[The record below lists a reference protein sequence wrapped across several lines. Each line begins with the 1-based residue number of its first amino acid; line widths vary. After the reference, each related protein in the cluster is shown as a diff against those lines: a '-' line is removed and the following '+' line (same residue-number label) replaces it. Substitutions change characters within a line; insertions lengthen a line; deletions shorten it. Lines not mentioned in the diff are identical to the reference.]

1 MMAGD
6 GLLVRVRPR
15 LGRVPRVALL
25 GLCRAAL
32 RHGNGEIDATSR
44 AGLQIRGVRE
54 DSWRALIDALL
65 ELGLIDPHPGVEA
78 RAAVLVA
85 PDHVPGDD
93 THRLAQAMYARIA
106 ELPDLPGK
114 VGFAIDAGTAPVLQ
128 DAPADF
134 RIERGA
140 SGGLILRAEGR
151 HRGTPLERGREI
163 DTLVAL
169 ARWFVETGGA
179 DSGRMAR
186 HAAALPTWAR
196 EQESP
201 AMPAPRIRPGV
212 HPLGLAVALPFG
224 RIAAA
229 AFIRWLE
236 AEPGISAVRVTPW
249 RMLLCEAGA
258 AIGSPA
264 DSDALIVDPIAPVL
278 RADACVGAPACPQAN
293 AATRA
298 LARQL
303 APHVGGRL
311 HVSGCAKGC
320 ARAAPA
326 DVVLTARD
334 GVFDL
339 AFDAR
344 AGATPVHAGLDAAQI
359 LAHFGAA

>member
-1 MMAGD
+1 MAGD

-15 LGRVPRVALL
+15 LGRVPRAALL

-65 ELGLIDPHPGVEA
+65 ELGLIDPAPGVEA

-106 ELPDLPGK
+106 ELPELPGK

-128 DAPADF
+128 DAPADV

-140 SGGLILRAEGR
+140 SGRLILRAEGR
-151 HRGTPLERGREI
+151 HRGTPLEPGREI
-163 DTLVAL
+163 DTLIAL

-196 EQESP
+196 EQEP
-201 AMPAPRIRPGV
+201 AVMPASRIRPGD

-229 AFIRWLE
+229 AFMRWLE
-236 AEPGISAVRVTPW
+236 AEPVISAVRVTPW
-249 RMLLCEAGA
+249 RMLLCEAAA
-258 AIGSPA
+258 AIRLPA
-264 DSDALIVDPIAPVL
+264 AGDALIVDPIAPVL

-326 DVVLTARD
+326 DVVLTARN